1 MRKQVLAAAMVL
13 ALGWTGCEQKP
24 VATYSSS
31 AGSLALSRD
40 DALLYAVDTDNGIV
54 AVVDT
59 EAYEKVAEI
68 KVGRAP
74 ERITVGPDDTVY
86 VSNRGDRSVSVIRR
100 GEWTEAA
107 RLKVGVEPMG
117 LAVSADGQTLFVVN
131 TAMLDTTESGS
142 VAAFDTATLAR
153 RWELPVGDEPRGIA
167 LMEDGTALVTL
178 HREGEVVHLD
188 LSSRDRPKVLK
199 ASTGLYARANATQL
213 RLRGPGEAATDR
225 AGTLFH
231 PRAMTDVVVTPDGRR
246 AFATAQWA
254 LEDPV
259 VTPGMPGSPGGGDEG
274 GSLYGG
280 GGPCGT
286 GAIASPGIVT
296 FEADTAEPLVD
307 DHSRAC
313 EPDGNRDYPPN
324 TITSPDPSHP
334 VQGPIASVV
343 DSTGA
348 WLYVVNRETNNVAV
362 IPTDRRSGEDLS
374 RRPGL
379 ASSSVRQ
386 LVRVG
391 AGPTGIALSQ
401 DGRRAYVYNGFDHTL
416 SRLVGDGTGTV
427 NIREEGPRLKL
438 AGDVLTPEVAMGRK
452 LFFSALDTRM
462 TAANVGAACS
472 TCHHDVRDDGHTWMF
487 PDGPRQTPT
496 IAGRMIPQTGPFHWS
511 GEFSSMG
518 DFLDT
523 TVRHRMGG
531 GRVDAFMAAQ
541 LTAFMDV
548 APAPDNP
555 HRHEQMTEAQVRG
568 SQVFLKARCDEC
580 HAGEALTNNKQA
592 NVGTFVLAGAQPDIE
607 AVRKLGL
614 NTPSLLGLAR
624 SAPYLHDGSAKT
636 LRDRFFQ
643 ARYTDQHGKT
653 SQLSDAE
660 VEDLVAFLRML

>member
-1 MRKQVLAAAMVL
+1 MRKQVLAAVMAL
-13 ALGWTGCEQKP
+13 ALGGAGCEQKP
-24 VATYSSS
+24 VATYSPS

-40 DALLYAVDTDNGIV
+40 DAFLYAVDTDNGLV

-59 EAYEKVAEI
+59 AAYEKVAEV

-74 ERITVGPDDTVY
+74 ERITVGPDDTLY

-100 GEWTEAA
+100 DQWTEAA
-107 RLKVGVEPMG
+107 RLQVGVEPMG

-131 TAMLDTTESGS
+131 STMLDSSERGS
-142 VAAFDTATLAR
+142 VAAFDTATLAK

-178 HREGEVVHLD
+178 HRMGEVVQLD

-199 ASTGLYARANATQL
+199 ASTGLHERANANVL
-213 RLRGPGEAATDR
+213 RQQGMGGFVGTTFHARGV
-225 AGTLFH
+225 
-231 PRAMTDVVVTPDGRR
+231 TDVVVSPDGRR

-254 LEDPV
+254 REDPV
-259 VTPGMPGSPGGGDEG
+259 VTPGNPDMPSGGG

-280 GGPCGT
+280 GGPCGV
-286 GAIASPGIVT
+286 GAIASPGVIT
-296 FEADTAEPLVD
+296 FEADTAKPLVD
-307 DHSRAC
+307 DHSQAC
-313 EPDGNRDYPPN
+313 NEEENPDFPPN

-343 DSTGA
+343 DPTGE

-362 IPTDRRSGEDLS
+362 MPTNRRKGEDLNVV
-374 RRPGL
+374 RLP
-379 ASSSVRQ
+379 ATTVRQ

-391 AGPTGIALSQ
+391 AGPNGIALSR

-416 SRLVGDGTGTV
+416 TRLVGDGTGAV
-427 NIREEGPRLKL
+427 NIREEGPRLKI
-438 AGDVLTPEVAMGRK
+438 AGDVLPPEVVMGRK

-462 TAANVGAACS
+462 TAAHVGAACS

-496 IAGRMIPQTGPFHWS
+496 LAGRMITQTGPFHWS
-511 GEFSSMG
+511 GEFSSLS
-518 DFLDT
+518 DFLDV

-531 GRVDAFMAAQ
+531 GMVDAFMTAQ
-541 LTAFMDV
+541 LSAFMDV

-555 HRHEQMTEAQVRG
+555 YKHEELTEAQRRG
-568 SQVFLKARCDEC
+568 AQVFVKARCDDC
-580 HAGEALTNNKQA
+580 HTGEALTNNKQA
-592 NVGTFVLAGAQPDIE
+592 NVGTFVLTGALPDND

-624 SAPYLHDGSAKT
+624 SAPYLHDGSAMT
-636 LRDRFFQ
+636 LKERIFQ
-643 ARYTDQHGKT
+643 TRYTDQHGKT

-660 VEDLVAFLRML
+660 VEDLVEFLRTL

>member
-1 MRKQVLAAAMVL
+1 MRKQVLAAVMVL

-24 VATYSSS
+24 IATYSTS
-31 AGSLALSRD
+31 AGSVALSRD

-74 ERITVGPDDTVY
+74 ERITVGPDDTLY

-131 TAMLDTTESGS
+131 TAMLDTTETGS
-142 VAAFDTATLAR
+142 VAAFDTATLAK
-153 RWELPVGDEPRGIA
+153 RWELPVGEEPRGIA
-167 LMEDGTALVTL
+167 LREDGTALVTL
-178 HREGEVVHLD
+178 HRSGEVVQLD

-199 ASTGLYARANATQL
+199 ASTGLYERANATLLL
-213 RLRGPGEAATDR
+213 RRGPGGSAQEFP
-225 AGTLFH
+225 GTLFH
-231 PRAMTDVVVTPDGRR
+231 ARGMTDVVVSPDGRR

-254 LEDPV
+254 REDPV
-259 VTPGMPGSPGGGDEG
+259 VTPGMPDSGGGG

-307 DHSRAC
+307 DHSQTC
-313 EPDGNRDYPPN
+313 HEDGNPDYPPN

-343 DSTGA
+343 DATGA

-374 RRPGL
+374 RRPGVTT
-379 ASSSVRQ
+379 STVRQ

-391 AGPTGIALSQ
+391 SGPTGIALSR

-427 NIREEGPRLKL
+427 NIREEEPRLKL
-438 AGDVLTPEVAMGRK
+438 AGDVLPPEVVMGRK

-462 TAANVGAACS
+462 TASNVGAACS

-511 GEFSSMG
+511 GEFSSLS

-531 GRVDAFMAAQ
+531 GMVDAFMTAQ
-541 LTAFMDV
+541 LTAFMDA

-555 HRHEQMTEAQVRG
+555 YQREQMTEAQIRG

-580 HAGEALTNNKQA
+580 HAGQALTNNNQA
-592 NVGTFVLAGAQPDIE
+592 NVGTFVLTGAQPDIE

-636 LRDRFFQ
+636 LRERIFQ
-643 ARYTDQHGKT
+643 TRYTDQHGKT

-660 VEDLVAFLRML
+660 VEDLVEFLRTL